1 MSTDVVKKCRICGT
15 QFDNELHQDCGGD
28 CLLCM
33 AEAGDPDCAVSA
45 VPWLRQQLAECQ
57 EELKQANDSLTI
69 VYMSGFRDGSKR
81 NLK

>member
-1 MSTDVVKKCRICGT
+1 MTNLVEQSRDPLDFLEYTGREGAARIEIT
-15 QFDNELHQDCGGD
+15 
-28 CLLCM
+28 
-33 AEAGDPDCAVSA
+33 S
-45 VPWLRQQLAECQ
+45 LRQQLAECQ

>member
-57 EELKQANDSLTI
+57 AELAKVKEND
-69 VYMSGFRDGSKR
+69 VCAYFHRRHQQEQYKDD
-81 NLK
+81 